1 MEIDRER
8 LYYALKDCFDESYWE
23 KYDFETI
30 ANRAVEYNDGEC
42 IKCTG
47 SNFIAIFDAFSYEVR
62 NFDIM
67 EIEQN
72 E

>member
-30 ANRAVEYNDGEC
+30 VNRATEFNDQEC
-42 IKCTG
+42 IKCVG
-47 SNFIAIFDAFSYEVR
+47 SNFTIIFDAFSYEVR
-62 NFDIM
+62 NFDTM
-67 EIEQN
+67 ETEQ
-72 E
+72 

>member
-30 ANRAVEYNDGEC
+30 ANRGVEFND
-42 IKCTG
+42 
-47 SNFIAIFDAFSYEVR
+47 
-62 NFDIM
+62 
-67 EIEQN
+67 EIGRASCRERV
-72 E
+72 

>member
-1 MEIDRER
+1 MVEIDRER

-30 ANRAVEYNDGEC
+30 ANRGVEFNDGEC

-47 SNFIAIFDAFSYEVR
+47 VIS
-62 NFDIM
+62 
-67 EIEQN
+67 
-72 E
+72 